1 VRRDDAIVVVMEKK
15 TTVDEYFAFPESNHP
30 MELVYG
36 YVHEPAMPTFEHE
49 AILLR
54 LAELLRS
61 HVREHKLGEVCRADV
76 VLDQESG
83 LVVQPDL
90 FFISTGRL
98 SIVND
103 RVWGAP
109 DLVVEI
115 LSPSTEYRDRT
126 LKLAWYHRYGVK
138 EYWLVVPRDRRVEV
152 VDGRT
157 QSTQSFSGDQTI
169 QSSVLPNLA
178 LTAAACFT

>member
-1 VRRDDAIVVVMEKK
+1 MDKK
-15 TTVDEYFAFPESNHP
+15 TTVDEYFSFPESNRP

-36 YVHEPAMPTFEHE
+36 YVHEPAMPTFGHE

-61 HVREHKLGEVCRADV
+61 HVREHQLGEVCRADV
-76 VLDQESG
+76 VLDRESA

-90 FFISTGRL
+90 FFISTERL
-98 SIVND
+98 SIIGD

-115 LSPSTEYRDRT
+115 LSPSTEHRDRT
-126 LKLAWYHRYGVK
+126 LKLAWYRRYGVK
-138 EYWLVVPRDRRVEV
+138 EYWLVVPRDRRIEI

-157 QSTQSFSGDQTI
+157 QATQSFSGDETI

-178 LTAAACFT
+178 LKVAACFE